1 MSAFSEFFLMKPDDV
16 KRYAAEVLHRFD
28 PDEETTCTEI
38 GDGNI
43 NYVFRVRS
51 LRDGR
56 SVIVKQADKRL
67 RSSGRPL
74 DIYRSR
80 IEAQALQLESRLA
93 PDYIPEVYHYD
104 ETMAALSMEDIS
116 AYRNLRKE
124 LLAGRI
130 YGHLAENISTF
141 LAQSLLPT
149 TAASGIGKACAE
161 RMAQE
166 GYGVV
171 VADVNL
177 PAAEELAAKL
187 AAEGLSAIAVHM
199 DVADEQ
205 EVEAGFDKMMETYG
219 SCDLVMSNAGVQ
231 IVHPFEEYPF
241 ADWRKM
247 MAIHADGAFL
257 VSRAAYRRMKASGKG
272 GRIVFTG
279 SVQSFVGSKLKE
291 PYNFAK
297 HGVAGLAKA
306 IAREGAEYGIY
317 TYTICPSFIKTPLV
331 EKQIPEQAA
340 SLGITEEEVVK
351 NIMLRDTVDG
361 VFTTVEDVAN
371 TLVFLSKDQGALTG
385 QSLRLTHG
393 WAMM

>member
-1 MSAFSEFFLMKPDDV
+1 MMTKKSALI
-16 KRYAAEVLHRFD
+16 
-28 PDEETTCTEI
+28 T
-38 GDGNI
+38 G
-43 NYVFRVRS
+43 
-51 LRDGR
+51 
-56 SVIVKQADKRL
+56 
-67 RSSGRPL
+67 
-74 DIYRSR
+74 
-80 IEAQALQLESRLA
+80 
-93 PDYIPEVYHYD
+93 
-104 ETMAALSMEDIS
+104 
-116 AYRNLRKE
+116 
-124 LLAGRI
+124 
-130 YGHLAENISTF
+130 
-141 LAQSLLPT
+141 
-149 TAASGIGKACAE
+149 AASGIGKACAE

-272 GRIVFTG
+272 GRIVVTG

>member
-1 MSAFSEFFLMKPDDV
+1 MELSGPIQLTFAAQEV
-16 KRYAAEVLHRFD
+16 GTAAYNYAAALQSVMLPELPAGSTID
-28 PDEETTCTEI
+28 ITTTSP
-38 GDGNI
+38 GG
-43 NYVFRVRS
+43 V
-51 LRDGR
+51 GAP
-56 SVIVKQADKRL
+56 VIV
-67 RSSGRPL
+67 
-74 DIYRSR
+74 
-80 IEAQALQLESRLA
+80 
-93 PDYIPEVYHYD
+93 
-104 ETMAALSMEDIS
+104 
-116 AYRNLRKE
+116 N
-124 LLAGRI
+124 AG
-130 YGHLAENISTF
+130 
-141 LAQSLLPT
+141 
-149 TAASGIGKACAE
+149 
-161 RMAQE
+161 
-166 GYGVV
+166 
-171 VADVNL
+171 
-177 PAAEELAAKL
+177 EE
-187 AAEGLSAIAVHM
+187 
-199 DVADEQ
+199 
-205 EVEAGFDKMMETYG
+205 
-219 SCDLVMSNAGVQ
+219 CDLVMSNAGVQ

-371 TLVFLSKDQGALTG
+371 TLFFLSNDQGALTG

>member
-1 MSAFSEFFLMKPDDV
+1 MMTMKSALI
-16 KRYAAEVLHRFD
+16 
-28 PDEETTCTEI
+28 T
-38 GDGNI
+38 G
-43 NYVFRVRS
+43 
-51 LRDGR
+51 
-56 SVIVKQADKRL
+56 
-67 RSSGRPL
+67 
-74 DIYRSR
+74 
-80 IEAQALQLESRLA
+80 
-93 PDYIPEVYHYD
+93 
-104 ETMAALSMEDIS
+104 
-116 AYRNLRKE
+116 
-124 LLAGRI
+124 
-130 YGHLAENISTF
+130 
-141 LAQSLLPT
+141 
-149 TAASGIGKACAE
+149 AASGIGKACAE

-279 SVQSFVGSKLKE
+279 SVQSFVGSKADPRAGGFPGHYGGGSGE
-291 PYNFAK
+291 EHHAAGYRGRGVH
-297 HGVAGLAKA
+297 HGGGCSQHAG
-306 IAREGAEYGIY
+306 
-317 TYTICPSFIKTPLV
+317 
-331 EKQIPEQAA
+331 IPVQGSGRSDGPVPAA
-340 SLGITEEEVVK
+340 DPRLGH
-351 NIMLRDTVDG
+351 
-361 VFTTVEDVAN
+361 DVIE
-371 TLVFLSKDQGALTG
+371 S
-385 QSLRLTHG
+385 
-393 WAMM
+393 

>member
-1 MSAFSEFFLMKPDDV
+1 MKITRRDFMKV
-16 KRYAAEVLHRFD
+16 AGVVGAA
-28 PDEETTCTEI
+28 
-38 GDGNI
+38 
-43 NYVFRVRS
+43 
-51 LRDGR
+51 
-56 SVIVKQADKRL
+56 
-67 RSSGRPL
+67 
-74 DIYRSR
+74 
-80 IEAQALQLESRLA
+80 
-93 PDYIPEVYHYD
+93 
-104 ETMAALSMEDIS
+104 AAL
-116 AYRNLRKE
+116 
-124 LLAGRI
+124 AGCS
-130 YGHLAENISTF
+130 GMAPGAETATS
-141 LAQSLLPT
+141 
-149 TAASGIGKACAE
+149 TAASTAASAAGSVAAATGSMELSGPIQLTFA
-161 RMAQE
+161 AQE
-166 GYGVV
+166 VGTAAYNYAAALQSVMLPE
-171 VADVNL
+171 L
-177 PAAEELAAKL
+177 PAGSTIDITTTSPGGVGAPVIVNAGEE
-187 AAEGLSAIAVHM
+187 
-199 DVADEQ
+199 
-205 EVEAGFDKMMETYG
+205 
-219 SCDLVMSNAGVQ
+219 CDLVMSNAGVQ